1 MPDIEMDLDYPR
13 SRFTRMCKL
22 VNSVLYPDLEIKAG
36 ADEKERK
43 RRHGKQKEL
52 FLRSKKRFENIQKK
66 HSADS
71 PVYRAEEKRFLKA
84 EELYEQGEEGFREA
98 KFKKIL
104 SLARLDL
111 EPYEVRSFS
120 NTVLMVLMIVF
131 MMLSVGVILITDFD
145 LFYIIPCIV
154 ATFLIPGIL
163 SFYID
168 RYPYIRAQRMRALTV
183 GRMPEAIHYLSLSM
197 RLTPSLDRAV
207 KYAASSLEEPLS
219 SDLRKVLW
227 DVYMREYSSVEEAFI
242 AFAYDWSDWDEDF
255 KRSLYMVRSAALE
268 RNSEGIN
275 RVLDKANQIII
286 DGTKGKLEE
295 FSNSLRI
302 PTMILFAV
310 GIMLPLLLAI
320 LLPILGIGNE
330 WTWLAVIVINVALPL
345 GIVAYAYSIL
355 GNRPE
360 LTTPPDIRQAIT
372 PAKRGFVI
380 FMCFLACGALVTL
393 GVILIDKSI
402 FSSLLFVWAVGLPIS
417 IYGFFTNREAK
428 RKARAVRR
436 MEDGYPEAL
445 FQLGNR
451 IAEGKP
457 IETALERT
465 ASTMKNTLIAKLF
478 GKISYN
484 LQVTRSSL
492 KNVLYGPSGLLT
504 RSPAR
509 TVKNT
514 MHTVVEASTK
524 DPKTAGKTIML
535 ISNYLSELKKV
546 EKELRERLEEV
557 TGMMTQTAIFIAP
570 LVMGVT
576 VILYQLLAVN
586 LQTYDMPKE
595 MNVELFGFG
604 QNTISPMVLAVSIGI
619 YLIQLMLVVGYF
631 VSRIEFGKDMI
642 ELKHNISTFLLIGL
656 TCYSLAMLVTYI
668 IGASYVT
675 SFTPAS
681 GLTVVFNLF

>member
-1 MPDIEMDLDYPR
+1 MPDFEKDLDYPS
-13 SRFTRMCKL
+13 SRFTRICKL
-22 VNSVLYPDLEIKAG
+22 VNSALYPDLEIKAG

-43 RRHGKQKEL
+43 KRHRRQKEL
-52 FLRSKKRFENIQKK
+52 FLNAKQRFENVQKK
-66 HSADS
+66 QSANS
-71 PVYRAEEKRFLKA
+71 HAYRREEKRFLNA
-84 EELYEQGEEGFREA
+84 EKLYGREDEGFREA

-104 SLARLDL
+104 SLGRLDL

-120 NTVLMVLMIVF
+120 NTVLMVLMIIFIVV
-131 MMLSVGVILITDFD
+131 SAGVIMITDFD
-145 LFYIIPCIV
+145 IFYIVPCAI
-154 ATFLIPGIL
+154 ATFMIPGLL

-168 RYPYIRAQRMRALTV
+168 RYPYMRARRMRALTV

-207 KYAASSLEEPLS
+207 KYAASSLPEPLS

-227 DVYMREYSSVEEAFI
+227 DVYMREYSSVEESFI

-268 RNSEGIN
+268 RNTEGIN

-295 FSNSLRI
+295 FSNSLKI

-330 WTWLAVIVINVALPL
+330 WTWLTVIVINLVLPV
-345 GIVAYAYSIL
+345 GILAYAYSIL

-360 LTTPPDIRQAIT
+360 LTTPPDIGKVIS
-372 PAKRGFVI
+372 PAKRGFII
-380 FMCFLACGALVTL
+380 FICFLACGALVTL
-393 GVILIDKSI
+393 GVILLDKSI
-402 FSSLLFVWAVGLPIS
+402 FASLLFVWAVGLPIS
-417 IYGFFTNREAK
+417 IYGYFTNREAK
-428 RKARAVRR
+428 GKARAVRR
-436 MEDGYPEAL
+436 MEDEYPEAL

-457 IETALERT
+457 LETALEKT
-465 ASTMKNTLIAKLF
+465 AITMKNTLISKLF
-478 GKISYN
+478 GKISYK

-492 KNVLYGPSGLLT
+492 KKVLYGPEGLLA

-514 MHTVVEASTK
+514 MHTVVEASSK

-546 EKELRERLEEV
+546 EKELRGRLEEV

-586 LQTYDMPKE
+586 LQTYDIPEE

-604 QNTISPMVLAVSIGI
+604 QDTISPTVLAVSIGI

-631 VSRIEFGKDMI
+631 VSRIDFGKDMI
-642 ELKHNISTFLLIGL
+642 ELKNNISIFLLIGL
-656 TCYSLAMLVTYI
+656 TCYSLAMMVTYF
-668 IGASYVT
+668 IGGAYVT
-675 SFTPAS
+675 NFTI
-681 GLTVVFNLF
+681 L

>member
-1 MPDIEMDLDYPR
+1 MPDFEKDLDYPA
-13 SRFTRMCKL
+13 SRFTRLCKL
-22 VNSVLYPDLEIKAG
+22 VNSILYPDLEIKAG

-43 RRHGKQKEL
+43 RRHGRQKEL
-52 FLRSKKRFENIQKK
+52 FIRAKQRFEDAQKK
-66 HSADS
+66 HSANS
-71 PVYRAEEKRFLKA
+71 HSYKNEERRFLNA
-84 EELYEQGEEGFREA
+84 EKLFEREEESFREA

-104 SLARLDL
+104 SLARLEL

-120 NTVLMVLMIVF
+120 NTVLMVLLIIF
-131 MMLSVGVILITDFD
+131 MVLSIGVILITDFD
-145 LFYIIPCIV
+145 LFYIVTCAL

-168 RYPYIRAQRMRALTV
+168 RYPHMRARRMRALTV

-268 RNSEGIN
+268 RNTEGIN

-330 WTWLAVIVINVALPL
+330 WTWLTIVVINLVLPL

-360 LTTPPDIRQAIT
+360 LTTPPDIGRTVT
-372 PAKRGFVI
+372 PVKRGFII
-380 FMCFLACGALVTL
+380 FICLLVSGSLITL
-393 GVILIDKSI
+393 GIILVDKSI
-402 FSSLLFVWAVGLPIS
+402 FASLLFVWAVGLPIS
-417 IYGFFTNREAK
+417 IYTFFSNREAK
-428 RKARAVRR
+428 VKARAVRR
-436 MEDGYPEAL
+436 MEDEYPEAL

-457 IETALERT
+457 METALEKTSR
-465 ASTMKNTLIAKLF
+465 TMKNTLISKLF

-514 MHTVVEASTK
+514 MHTVVEASSK

-576 VILYQLLAVN
+576 VILYQILAVN
-586 LQTYDMPKE
+586 LQTYAIPNE
-595 MNVELFGFG
+595 MDVELFGFG
-604 QNTISPMVLAVSIGI
+604 QDTISPAVLSVSIGI

-631 VSRIEFGKDMI
+631 VSRIEFGIDMI
-642 ELKHNISTFLLIGL
+642 ELKNNLAVFLLIGL
-656 TCYSLAMLVTYI
+656 TCYSLSMGVTYI
-668 IGASYVT
+668 IGASFVT

-681 GLTVVFNLF
+681 GLAIVFSHL